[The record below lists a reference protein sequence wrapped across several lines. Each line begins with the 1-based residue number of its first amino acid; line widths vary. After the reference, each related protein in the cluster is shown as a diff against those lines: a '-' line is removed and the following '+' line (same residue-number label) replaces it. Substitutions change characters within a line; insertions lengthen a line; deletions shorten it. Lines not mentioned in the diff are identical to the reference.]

1 MDTALSIFA
10 KAISPFFYPVMEDQ
24 RIFWLYL
31 LSAGFIAAGAYLY
44 GRAVNGRIGAAA
56 TDWRGFKEFL
66 LPRDVFLH
74 RSAIV
79 DYKYFVIN
87 AFGMALIVSPIL
99 LGAPAV
105 ADLTKSALAPL
116 AGAEGAR
123 LIPGAGDHL
132 GYTLV
137 MIIAMDGAIFLAH
150 FLQHKVPA
158 LWEFHKVHH
167 SAEVLTPI
175 TVYRM
180 HPVDDILT
188 GVLSALILGVV
199 DGIFRTIYAASPTTM
214 VLFNLNIFLFLFY
227 LAGYNL
233 RHSHVWVSYPQAVSH
248 FLVSPAQHQ
257 IHHSS
262 AEKHFDK
269 NLGFIFAFWDAFAG
283 TLYVPKGREN
293 LKFGLDGDEHQAF
306 DSVWQLYARP
316 FRVVFAKYLSPKRSQ
331 T

>member
-10 KAISPFFYPVMEDQ
+10 KAISPFFYPILSDQ
-24 RIFWLYL
+24 RIYWLYL
-31 LSAGFIAAGAYLY
+31 LSAGIIAAGAYLY
-44 GRAVNGRIGAAA
+44 GRNRVEPAG
-56 TDWRGFKEFL
+56 WRGFMGFL

-87 AFGMALIVSPIL
+87 ALGLALIISPIL

-105 ADLTKSALAPL
+105 ADLTRSVLAPL
-116 AGAEGAR
+116 AGAEGR
-123 LIPGAGDHL
+123 GLIPGAGDHL

-137 MIIAMDGAIFLAH
+137 MIIAMDGAVFFAH
-150 FLQHKVPA
+150 YLQHKVPA

-188 GVLSALILGVV
+188 GFVSALILGVI
-199 DGIFRTIYAASPTTM
+199 DGIFRTIYAASPTT
-214 VLFNLNIFLFLFY
+214 VLLFNLNLFLFLFY

-248 FLVSPAQHQ
+248 FLISPAQHQ

-262 AEKHFDK
+262 DPKHFDK
-269 NLGFIFAFWDAFAG
+269 NLGFIFAIWDSFAG
-283 TLYVPKGREN
+283 TLYVPKSRET
-293 LKFGLDGDEHQAF
+293 LTFGLDGDEHQAF

-316 FRVVFAKYLSPKRSQ
+316 FRVVFEKYLSPKRSQ

>member
-10 KAISPFFYPVMEDQ
+10 KAISPFFYPILSDQ
-24 RIFWLYL
+24 RIYWLYL
-31 LSAGFIAAGAYLY
+31 MSAGIIAAGAYLY
-44 GRAVNGRIGAAA
+44 GRSLHEQNGAKTAS
-56 TDWRGFKEFL
+56 WREFTAFL

-87 AFGMALIVSPIL
+87 AFGMALFVSPIL

-116 AGAEGAR
+116 AGADGWG

-180 HPVDDILT
+180 HPVDDILA
-188 GVLSALILGVV
+188 GVISALILGVM

-214 VLFNLNIFLFLFY
+214 LLFNLNLFLFLFY

-248 FLVSPAQHQ
+248 FLISPAQHQ

-262 AEKHFDK
+262 DPKHFDK
-269 NLGFIFAFWDAFAG
+269 NLGFIFAIWDGFAG
-283 TLYVPKGREN
+283 TLYVPKSREILN
-293 LKFGLDGDEHQAF
+293 FGLDGDEHRAF

-316 FRVVFAKYLSPKRSQ
+316 FRAVFAKYLSPKRSQ